1 MPEKTLGLWR
11 ELAASFGGRMNT
23 ESLMRADLWTYLSD
37 NCLAKTDR
45 ASMAH
50 GLEVRVPLLGN
61 AVLDSV
67 LRLSAKAHFNGE
79 DKLLLR
85 DLARRYLPDSVWNR
99 PKHGFSVPLR
109 ELFNGAWQDRCE
121 DVVHRTAEIAP
132 FLNAPAV
139 STLWRAA
146 RAGHGSRRL
155 AYTFVVLLIWLEQH
169 RLKA

>member
-1 MPEKTLGLWR
+1 
-11 ELAASFGGRMNT
+11 
-23 ESLMRADLWTYLSD
+23 MRSDLWTYLSE

-67 LRLSAKAHFNGE
+67 LRLPAEAHINGE

-85 DLARRYLPDSVWNR
+85 ELARRHLPDSVWNR

-109 ELFNGAWQDRCE
+109 ELFNGAWRERCE
-121 DVVHRTAEIAP
+121 DVVNRAAEIAP
-132 FLNAPAV
+132 FLNAAAV
-139 STLWRAA
+139 GNLWRDA
-146 RAGHGSRRL
+146 RVGHGSRRL
-155 AYTFVVLLIWLEQH
+155 AYTFVVLLFWLEQH
-169 RLKA
+169 RLDA